1 MPSSDGCEVVEETTI
16 HEEVSEEAAA
26 KKEESSLS
34 PIDVIKSTCSKIQ
47 ALHFRPNALFSKAN
61 RLYSKSVTNLVKPVK
76 PRSIIKSK
84 SADDLRFISD
94 EDSKVPIPF
103 FPCLVPSSREDSKES
118 LVSDKDSP
126 ILLESEEMVRYCSE
140 RSIIPLRCISFCHS
154 THGRRRAAC

>member
-16 HEEVSEEAAA
+16 HEEVPEEAAA

-76 PRSIIKSK
+76 PRS
-84 SADDLRFISD
+84 
-94 EDSKVPIPF
+94 KVEK
-103 FPCLVPSSREDSKES
+103 R
-118 LVSDKDSP
+118 
-126 ILLESEEMVRYCSE
+126 
-140 RSIIPLRCISFCHS
+140 
-154 THGRRRAAC
+154 G